1 MTKTAP
7 SNVLVLL
14 SDEHHADVM
23 GVAGHQLAR
32 TPHLDALA
40 ARGTRFTNAY
50 TPSPICV
57 PARASVATGLYVHQH
72 RCWDNAI
79 AYDGRDKSWGH
90 RLQEAGVRVESV
102 GKLHYVDAAKDTGFD
117 AQHVPMHIH
126 GGIGQVWGSV
136 RDPLPDQAPAGGMFA
151 DLGAGESAYNR
162 FDRDVATLATQ
173 WLDKRATDTTPWV
186 LFVGFV
192 APHFPLIVPSAYL
205 EQFPV
210 DDMPLP
216 RLRPQEGYRRHPW
229 ADIQARFGGHDEE
242 IATDARRRL
251 AIASY
256 LGLTSFMDEQVGRV
270 LTSLR
275 QSGLNGTTTV
285 IYASDHGDNLG
296 VRGMWNKSTLYRE
309 ATAIPMILAGP
320 GVPQNQLRRTNV
332 SLIDLYPTILQ
343 AAGVSSDA
351 MKGPLPR
358 GSLRDLAN
366 QPDDDA
372 RLAFSEYHA
381 IGSAGGA
388 FMLADGRYKFHHYE
402 GFEPELF
409 DLSTDRG
416 ETDNLATKPEHR
428 DTVARFSQ
436 RLRDLVDP
444 AAVDHRAKADQAALV
459 ARFGGREQALN
470 TGTRGATPA
479 PITSPSVAPSLRG
492 A

>member
-1 MTKTAP
+1 MTEMS

-14 SDEHHADVM
+14 SDEHCADLM
-23 GVAGHQLAR
+23 GVAGHPLAR

-57 PARASVATGLYVHQH
+57 PARASLATGLPVHQH

-79 AYDGRDKSWGH
+79 AYEGRDKSWGH
-90 RLQEAGVRVESV
+90 RLQEVGIRVESI

-126 GGIGQVWGSV
+126 DGIGQVWGSV

-151 DLGAGESAYNR
+151 KLGAGETDYNR
-162 FDRDVATLATQ
+162 FDRDVATLAVQ
-173 WLDKRATDTTPWV
+173 WLEDHVEARQPWV

-192 APHFPLIVPSAYL
+192 APHFPLVVPSAYL
-205 EQFPV
+205 DQFPV
-210 DDMPLP
+210 DAMPLP
-216 RLRPQEGYRRHPW
+216 RLHPQNGYRRHPW
-229 ADIQARFGGHDEE
+229 ADIQARFGSHDEE
-242 IATDARRRL
+242 IGTDARRRL
-251 AIASY
+251 ALASY
-256 LGLTSFMDEQVGRV
+256 LGLTRFMDEQVGRV
-270 LTSLR
+270 LTSLQR
-275 QSGLNGTTTV
+275 LNLDRSTTV

-309 ATAIPMILAGP
+309 ATAIPMIVSGP
-320 GVPQNQLRRTNV
+320 GVPQNQTRSTNV

-343 AAGVSSDA
+343 AAGVTGDEMQGS
-351 MKGPLPR
+351 LPR

-366 QPDDDA
+366 QPDDAA

-381 IGSAGGA
+381 VGSAGAA

-409 DLSTDRG
+409 DLATDRG
-416 ETDNLATKPEHR
+416 ETDNLAAKPEHR
-428 DTVARFSQ
+428 DTVARFEQ
-436 RLRDLVDP
+436 RLRDLIDP
-444 AAVDHRAKADQAALV
+444 TAVDRRAKADQAALV
-459 ARFGGREQALN
+459 ARFGGREQALK
-470 TGTRGATPA
+470 TGTRGATPVPTTA
-479 PITSPSVAPSLRG
+479 A
-492 A
+492 